1 MTLQIPIKQ
10 SVDPQI
16 LIFHS
21 EKNGVKGYTLRLTGT
36 LIDAFIDEANADKI
50 ARYMLFTPSVENVYS
65 PLEAAY
71 SEKTPQED

>member
-10 SVDPQI
+10 SIDPKL

-36 LIDAFIDEANADKI
+36 LIDVFIDEANADKI
-50 ARYMLFTPSVENVYS
+50 ARYMLFTPSVENVHS